1 MKSESVS
8 RSVMDSLRPMNCS
21 LPSSSVHG
29 IFQARILEWVAI
41 PFSRGYSR
49 PVIEPGFPAFR
60 QILYHLSHQ
69 GNPYNSIR
77 AKSLQSCPTLC
88 NPMDCSLPGS
98 SVHGILQARILE
110 WVAVSSC
117 RRSSQPRDGTCVS
130 YICIGRLVLYHWA
143 TRKAHII
150 AYFVLILTEIDV
162 YGIVNNLN
170 IPRDKTNS
178 KKFYPCHN
186 WLYYF
191 TTGKCLRFYICKTY
205 LTNIDEV
212 PWQSTVHGAKAL
224 YRWWR
229 AYFSLHNIPF
239 HLITKFLIFLGY
251 KLWAEIMFYSA
262 KRQIRGEKGHN
273 TWS

>member
-1 MKSESVS
+1 MLFS
-8 RSVMDSLRPMNCS
+8 RLSWVWLFCHPMDCS
-21 LPSSSVHG
+21 LPGSSVHG

-41 PFSRGYSR
+41 PFSRGCSR
-49 PVIEPGFPAFR
+49 PGIEPGFPAFR

-69 GNPYNSIR
+69 GNPYNRIC

-130 YICIGRLVLYHWA
+130 YICIGRLVLYCWA
-143 TRKAHII
+143 TREAHII

-162 YGIVNNLN
+162 CGIVNNLN

-178 KKFYPCHN
+178 KKFYSCHN

-191 TTGKCLRFYICKTY
+191 TTDKCLRFYICKSY

-224 YRWWR
+224 YRWQTFLSILSPS
-229 AYFSLHNIPF
+229 FS
-239 HLITKFLIFLGY
+239 FL
-251 KLWAEIMFYSA
+251 
-262 KRQIRGEKGHN
+262 
-273 TWS
+273 